1 MQLIKDG
8 QVTQDN
14 WMFIND
20 DATLNASHNIISLT
34 RWQNTDKEALQQSKP
49 LGLRLESDVILEDI
63 NIDFNDFELIELY
76 IPVFT
81 DGRAFTHAR
90 LLRSRFG
97 FTGDIRVSGDFMRDQ
112 VFYLSRVG
120 VSSFNLKDQD
130 NAQEMIASMNDFS
143 VTYQESVA

>member
-1 MQLIKDG
+1 MQLIKDR
-8 QVTQDN
+8 QVIQDS
-14 WMFIND
+14 WAFIND
-20 DATLNASHNIISLT
+20 DAALNADHNIISLT
-34 RWQNTDKEALQQSKP
+34 RWKNTDQQALQQSKP
-49 LGLRLESDVILEDI
+49 LGLRLESDVILEEI
-63 NIDFNDFELIELY
+63 NADFSDFELIELY

-120 VSSFNLKDQD
+120 VTSFNINDQD
-130 NAQEMIASMNDFS
+130 NIQEVIASISDFS